1 MFKIENHY
9 NLKGMVA
16 IITGAGAGIG
26 KASALMLARAGANIV
41 CADLNKVDADNTA
54 IEARGEGVKAI
65 GVKCDVTSIQDLE
78 EVVKATIQEFGKIN
92 ILVNNAGGGGG
103 GREKF
108 LELTPEYLQKIY
120 NLNVFSI
127 FNLSRL
133 CAPHM
138 IASEYGSIVNISSM
152 ASLMQ
157 SHNMSVYG
165 SSKAA
170 INQLTKYMAVD
181 LGPIIRVNAI
191 APGAIKTHA
200 LATVLTPELEEVM
213 LKKTPMKVLG
223 EADDIAMAVFFLASP
238 LSKWITGQI
247 LPVNGGGEQDLEG
260 WFFIKGWILCLLLN
274 TILWILLKF
283 YYTG

>member
-26 KASALMLARAGANIV
+26 KASALMLARAGASIV

-78 EVVKATIQEFGKIN
+78 AVVKATIKEFGKIN

-152 ASLMQ
+152 SSIMQ

-170 INQLTKYMAVD
+170 VNQLTKYMAVD

-200 LATVLTPELEEVM
+200 LATVLTPELEEIM

-260 WFFIKGWILCLLLN
+260 
-274 TILWILLKF
+274 
-283 YYTG
+283 

>member
-54 IEARGEGVKAI
+54 IEARGESVKAI

-260 WFFIKGWILCLLLN
+260 
-274 TILWILLKF
+274 
-283 YYTG
+283 

>member
-41 CADLNKVDADNTA
+41 CADLNKVNADNTA
-54 IEARGEGVKAI
+54 IEARGEGIKAI

-78 EVVKATIQEFGKIN
+78 EVVKATIKEFGKIN

-152 ASLMQ
+152 SSIMQ

-170 INQLTKYMAVD
+170 VNQLTKYMAVD

-200 LATVLTPELEEVM
+200 LATVLTPELEEIM

-260 WFFIKGWILCLLLN
+260 
-274 TILWILLKF
+274 
-283 YYTG
+283 

>member
-78 EVVKATIQEFGKIN
+78 EVVKATIKEFGKIN

-152 ASLMQ
+152 SSIMQ

-170 INQLTKYMAVD
+170 VNQLTKYMAVD

-200 LATVLTPELEEVM
+200 LATVLTPELEEIM

-223 EADDIAMAVFFLASP
+223 EANDIAMAVFFLASP

-260 WFFIKGWILCLLLN
+260 
-274 TILWILLKF
+274 
-283 YYTG
+283 

>member
-78 EVVKATIQEFGKIN
+78 EVVKATIKEFGKIN

-152 ASLMQ
+152 SSIMQ

-200 LATVLTPELEEVM
+200 LATVLTPELEEIM

-260 WFFIKGWILCLLLN
+260 
-274 TILWILLKF
+274 
-283 YYTG
+283 

>member
-65 GVKCDVTSIQDLE
+65 GVKCDITSIQDLE

-260 WFFIKGWILCLLLN
+260 
-274 TILWILLKF
+274 
-283 YYTG
+283 

>member
-223 EADDIAMAVFFLASP
+223 EADD
-238 LSKWITGQI
+238 
-247 LPVNGGGEQDLEG
+247 
-260 WFFIKGWILCLLLN
+260 
-274 TILWILLKF
+274 
-283 YYTG
+283 

>member
-41 CADLNKVDADNTA
+41 CADLNKV
-54 IEARGEGVKAI
+54 
-65 GVKCDVTSIQDLE
+65 
-78 EVVKATIQEFGKIN
+78 
-92 ILVNNAGGGGG
+92 VNNAGGGGG

-152 ASLMQ
+152 SSIMQ

-170 INQLTKYMAVD
+170 VNQLTKYMAVD

-200 LATVLTPELEEVM
+200 LATVLTPELEEIM

-260 WFFIKGWILCLLLN
+260 
-274 TILWILLKF
+274 
-283 YYTG
+283 

>member
-223 EADDIAMAVFFLASP
+223 EADDIAIAVFFLASP

-260 WFFIKGWILCLLLN
+260 
-274 TILWILLKF
+274 
-283 YYTG
+283 

>member
-1 MFKIENHY
+1 MLNLENHY

-16 IITGAGAGIG
+16 IVTGAAAGIG
-26 KASALMLARAGANIV
+26 KASALILAKAGANIV

-65 GVKCDVTSIQDLE
+65 GVKCDVTSKEDLE
-78 EVVKATIQEFGKIN
+78 NLVKATLEEFGKIN
-92 ILVNNAGGGGG
+92 ILVNVAGGGGG
-103 GREKF
+103 GHENF
-108 LELTPEYLQKIY
+108 LELTSEYINKIY

-138 IASEYGSIVNISSM
+138 IASEYGSIINISSM

-170 INQLTKYMAVD
+170 VNQLTKYMAVD
-181 LGPIIRVNAI
+181 LGPIIRVNGI

-200 LATVLTPELEEVM
+200 LETVLTPELENVM
-213 LKKTPMKVLG
+213 LKKTPLKVLG
-223 EADDIAMAVFFLASP
+223 EADDIAMAVFFFASP
-238 LSKWITGQI
+238 LSKWVSGQI
-247 LPVNGGGEQDLEG
+247 LAVNGGGEQDLES
-260 WFFIKGWILCLLLN
+260 
-274 TILWILLKF
+274 
-283 YYTG
+283 

>member
-54 IEARGEGVKAI
+54 IEARDEGVKAI

-78 EVVKATIQEFGKIN
+78 EVVKATIKEFGKIN

-152 ASLMQ
+152 SSIMQ

-170 INQLTKYMAVD
+170 VNQLTKYMAVD

-200 LATVLTPELEEVM
+200 LATVLTPELEEIM

-260 WFFIKGWILCLLLN
+260 
-274 TILWILLKF
+274 
-283 YYTG
+283 

>member
-170 INQLTKYMAVD
+170 INQLTKYMAID

-260 WFFIKGWILCLLLN
+260 
-274 TILWILLKF
+274 
-283 YYTG
+283 

>member
-16 IITGAGAGIG
+16 IITGSGAGIG
-26 KASALMLARAGANIV
+26 KASALMLARAGAHIV
-41 CADLNKVDADNTA
+41 CADLNKVDADTTA
-54 IEARGEGVKAI
+54 IEARGEGVNAI
-65 GVKCDVTSIQDLE
+65 GIKCDVTSIQDLE
-78 EVVKATIQEFGKIN
+78 EVVKATIKEFGKIN

-152 ASLMQ
+152 SSMMQ
-157 SHNMSVYG
+157 THNMSVYG

-170 INQLTKYMAVD
+170 VNQLTKYMSVD

-200 LATVLTPELEEVM
+200 LATVLTPELEKVM
-213 LKKTPMKVLG
+213 LKKTPLKVLG
-223 EADDIAMAVFFLASP
+223 EANDIAMAVFFLASP

-260 WFFIKGWILCLLLN
+260 
-274 TILWILLKF
+274 
-283 YYTG
+283 

>member
-247 LPVNGGGEQDLEG
+247 LPVIGGGEQDLEG
-260 WFFIKGWILCLLLN
+260 
-274 TILWILLKF
+274 
-283 YYTG
+283 

>member
-41 CADLNKVDADNTA
+41 CADLNKIDADNTA

-78 EVVKATIQEFGKIN
+78 EVVKATIKEFGKIN

-152 ASLMQ
+152 SSIMQ

-170 INQLTKYMAVD
+170 VNQLTKYMAVD

-200 LATVLTPELEEVM
+200 LATVLTPELEEIM

-260 WFFIKGWILCLLLN
+260 
-274 TILWILLKF
+274 
-283 YYTG
+283 

>member
-1 MFKIENHY
+1 MFKIENQY

-41 CADLNKVDADNTA
+41 CADLNIVDADNTA
-54 IEARGEGVKAI
+54 IEVRGEGVKAI

-78 EVVKATIQEFGKIN
+78 AVVKATIKEFGKIN

-120 NLNVFSI
+120 TLNVFSI

-152 ASLMQ
+152 SSLMQ

-170 INQLTKYMAVD
+170 VNQLTKYMAVD

-191 APGAIKTHA
+191 APGAIKTRA

-223 EADDIAMAVFFLASP
+223 EANDIAMAAFFLASP

-260 WFFIKGWILCLLLN
+260 
-274 TILWILLKF
+274 
-283 YYTG
+283 

>member
-120 NLNVFSI
+120 TLNVFSI

-260 WFFIKGWILCLLLN
+260 
-274 TILWILLKF
+274 
-283 YYTG
+283 

>member
-78 EVVKATIQEFGKIN
+78 EVVKATIKEFGKIN

-152 ASLMQ
+152 SSIMQ

-170 INQLTKYMAVD
+170 VNQLTKYMAVD

-200 LATVLTPELEEVM
+200 LATVLTPELEEIM

-260 WFFIKGWILCLLLN
+260 
-274 TILWILLKF
+274 
-283 YYTG
+283 

>member
-238 LSKWITGQI
+238 LSKWITGQV

-260 WFFIKGWILCLLLN
+260 
-274 TILWILLKF
+274 
-283 YYTG
+283 

>member
-16 IITGAGAGIG
+16 IITGSGAGIG
-26 KASALMLARAGANIV
+26 KASALMLARAGAHII
-41 CADLNKVDADNTA
+41 CADLNKVDADTTA
-54 IEARGEGVKAI
+54 IEARGEGVNAI
-65 GVKCDVTSIQDLE
+65 GIKCDVTSIQDLE
-78 EVVKATIQEFGKIN
+78 EVVKATIKEFGKIN

-152 ASLMQ
+152 SSMMQ
-157 SHNMSVYG
+157 THNMSVYG

-170 INQLTKYMAVD
+170 VNQLTKYMSVD

-200 LATVLTPELEEVM
+200 LATVLTPELEKVM
-213 LKKTPMKVLG
+213 LKKTPLKVLG
-223 EADDIAMAVFFLASP
+223 EANDIAMAVFFLASP

-260 WFFIKGWILCLLLN
+260 
-274 TILWILLKF
+274 
-283 YYTG
+283 

>member
-78 EVVKATIQEFGKIN
+78 AVVKATIKEFGKIN

-152 ASLMQ
+152 SSIMQ

-170 INQLTKYMAVD
+170 VNQLTKYMAVD

-200 LATVLTPELEEVM
+200 LATVLTPELEEIM

-260 WFFIKGWILCLLLN
+260 
-274 TILWILLKF
+274 
-283 YYTG
+283 

>member
-247 LPVNGGGEQDLEG
+247 LPVNGGG
-260 WFFIKGWILCLLLN
+260 
-274 TILWILLKF
+274 
-283 YYTG
+283 